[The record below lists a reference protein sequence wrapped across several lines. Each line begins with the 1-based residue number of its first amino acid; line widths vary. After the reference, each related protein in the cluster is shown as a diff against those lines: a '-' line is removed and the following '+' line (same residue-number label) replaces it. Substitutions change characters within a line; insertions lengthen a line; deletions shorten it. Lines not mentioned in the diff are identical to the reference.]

1 MFNLIFKLFKLFLFA
16 QGQIFVHLTET
27 GELCFKIPIKQETNV
42 KDITNIVSVTA
53 KPYFVALLEG
63 ERYLR
68 RLTFH
73 RYIINLK
80 VTTENL
86 FLIQGNFV

>member
-1 MFNLIFKLFKLFLFA
+1 M
-16 QGQIFVHLTET
+16 
-27 GELCFKIPIKQETNV
+27 